1 MSKQVLTVSSL
12 VRYLK
17 NRLEGDSMTQHVLV
31 EGELSNF
38 SNYRSGHWYFTLKD
52 SNAQLRCAMFASS
65 NRKISYVPK
74 DGDKVLVQGDIS
86 VFEGRGEMQLIV
98 TNMKPSGIGDLFIQF
113 EALKKKLS
121 EEGLFA
127 EEHKKEIPL
136 YPEHIGL
143 VTGKNT
149 AARSDVLTTLQR
161 RWPVAEVHE
170 YPVLVQGTGS
180 AEQITDALKYMDT
193 LGYDVILLVRG
204 GGSIEDLWSFN
215 SEMLARTIYDM
226 HTPIITGVGHEVDFT
241 IADFV
246 ADLRAPTPT
255 GAAERCS
262 PDIREVKDFVRTMKD
277 RLNRETTALLNTSS
291 QRLDISRNSAIFR
304 DPEKMI
310 RERRFAL
317 NTLLNG
323 LEKQVTAV
331 NNEYQIRL
339 NANENQLIS
348 LLKTTIHASRMTITH
363 DREKLY
369 QSINDTQLQNTRK
382 LREMINLLD
391 AYSPLKV
398 LERGYSIV
406 MKDTTVINTVSQLNK
421 DDPIHIRLHDGQADA
436 RITKIIQED

>member
-215 SEMLARTIYDM
+215 SEMLARTIYDLN
-226 HTPIITGVGHEVDFT
+226 TPIITGVGHEVDFT

-262 PDIREVKDFVRTMKD
+262 PDIREVKDFVQTMKD

-291 QRLDISRNSAIFR
+291 QRLDINRNSAI
-304 DPEKMI
+304 
-310 RERRFAL
+310 
-317 NTLLNG
+317 
-323 LEKQVTAV
+323 
-331 NNEYQIRL
+331 
-339 NANENQLIS
+339 
-348 LLKTTIHASRMTITH
+348 
-363 DREKLY
+363 
-369 QSINDTQLQNTRK
+369 
-382 LREMINLLD
+382 
-391 AYSPLKV
+391 
-398 LERGYSIV
+398 
-406 MKDTTVINTVSQLNK
+406 
-421 DDPIHIRLHDGQADA
+421 
-436 RITKIIQED
+436 